1 MEQGERNHLTKT
13 DTYRRTTVTSK
24 CKVRIEGTFFGIYQ
38 HDRSLEPPFADG
50 HRKEWEVFFFPI
62 ERTPNSKG
70 LDAISKLVNETR
82 LPDLLQIHHHVP

>member
-1 MEQGERNHLTKT
+1 MFLMEQGERNHLTKT

-50 HRKEWEVFFFPI
+50 HRKEWEVFFF
-62 ERTPNSKG
+62 
-70 LDAISKLVNETR
+70 
-82 LPDLLQIHHHVP
+82 Q